1 MNSITPPTA
10 PVPAVEKLD
19 IRVLEDAFAGTT
31 DREQLF
37 FNIDF
42 VCRIF
47 PSSRSNRPAVLTLV
61 AGMSKRMLALQRR
74 GGGAALLAERPEAG
88 PSADLTQ
95 ASWPSREGLRR
106 GLGSCGSGTPRPLSP
121 ARDYYRASGS
131 SRLRPA
137 SPRQNTSTFTPPFRE
152 LIVAESVPLPPGAG
166 HFAVGA
172 TELRH
177 SVGRAAA
184 EPYERLDNL
193 SSLLC
198 AVRPYG
204 PPGPLWVQDFH
215 RSLNCSYLLDK
226 TQEAF
231 KEELDA
237 YIVHWNTGRRQVKL
251 KGLTPKGF
259 RLRSMAA

>member
-1 MNSITPPTA
+1 MNSFTPPTA

-31 DREQLF
+31 DREQFF

-61 AGMSKRMLALQRR
+61 AGMSKRMPAPT
-74 GGGAALLAERPEAG
+74 A
-88 PSADLTQ
+88 
-95 ASWPSREGLRR
+95 PSREGLRR
-106 GLGSCGSGTPRPLSP
+106 GSGSCGSGTPWPLSP
-121 ARDYYRASGS
+121 ARDFYRASGS

-137 SPRQNTSTFTPPFRE
+137 SPRQNTSTCTPPFRE

-166 HFAVGA
+166 HFAVGV

-251 KGLTPKGF
+251 KGLTKKGF
-259 RLRSMAA
+259 RLRSMAT